1 MSTMNLILYGLA
13 AWLLIGAAYSL
24 MNYFRFFK
32 KSWTELEVDANIKL
46 AKFGLICDC
55 WITTSGIA
63 LSFILMIF
71 LGKVFYEDIF
81 DVRANDTSVPAMLN
95 KKSSISLL
103 NEYPFAIQ
111 FTVFFVFLI
120 NIVTTVISA
129 YYWLKR
135 NAKKSGSDLFR
146 KNPNLRIAGYCY
158 NVMCSLVM
166 AGVFLAL

>member
-1 MSTMNLILYGLA
+1 MSTMNLVLYGLA

-24 MNYFRFFK
+24 TNYFRLFK
-32 KSWTELEVDANIKL
+32 KSWTELEVDANSKL

-63 LSFILMIF
+63 LSFILLIF
-71 LGKVFYEDIF
+71 VGKFFYEVTF
-81 DVRANDTSVPAMLN
+81 DVRANDTSVPAILN
-95 KKSSISLL
+95 EKSRFLL
-103 NEYPFAIQ
+103 NEYLFAIQ
-111 FTVFFVFLI
+111 FTVSFVFFI

-135 NAKKSGSDLFR
+135 NVKKSGSDFF
-146 KNPNLRIAGYCY
+146 NNNLDRRIAGYCF
-158 NVMCSLVM
+158 NVICSIVM

>member
-1 MSTMNLILYGLA
+1 MSTMNLVLYGLA

-24 MNYFRFFK
+24 TNYFRLFK

-71 LGKVFYEDIF
+71 LGKVFYEGFF

-95 KKSSISLL
+95 EKSRFFFS
-103 NEYPFAIQ
+103 EYLFAIQ
-111 FTVFFVFLI
+111 FTVFFVFFI

-135 NAKKSGSDLFR
+135 NVKKSGSDLFR
-146 KNPNLRIAGYCY
+146 KNLNARIAGYCF
-158 NVMCSLVM
+158 NVMCSIVM